1 MKPELPSLKEIII
14 VIIVIIIS
22 ILQQKSW
29 EKAF

>member
-22 ILQQKSW
+22 ILKQKSW

>member
-1 MKPELPSLKEIII
+1 MKPELASLKEIII